1 MVSYKS
7 VVAAIKAVCAKINL
21 NYVSEEDG
29 RLLSALKEKEYLN
42 LLIKGLEKH
51 YSDIKIITAKK
62 RGWFDIRIQGIPI
75 NLKITAGGTDNAFNK
90 SAIIYSISGEEPKK
104 KNMNFNQFYKA
115 IKDCPKK
122 DTRDRMTEYHYLVVN
137 KSDGSVLFK
146 SILDIHT
153 YKSNPCNN
161 LQINWKNEFKHI
173 DDVTPDSK
181 FKDKVK
187 SLLKAIQTSVQK
199 LIASMSEFGEAD
211 LDKIIP

>member
-104 KNMNFNQFYKA
+104 KNMKYHRHLHTLTK
-115 IKDCPKK
+115 KCP
-122 DTRDRMTEYHYLVVN
+122 TQILAVEHCVPHNMSPENTCC
-137 KSDGSVLFK
+137 GILFA
-146 SILDIHT
+146 SFETMRAHT
-153 YKSNPCNN
+153 A
-161 LQINWKNEFKHI
+161 
-173 DDVTPDSK
+173 TPG
-181 FKDKVK
+181 F
-187 SLLKAIQTSVQK
+187 
-199 LIASMSEFGEAD
+199 
-211 LDKIIP
+211 